1 MSEKPILPTG
11 LDALLGGVEK
21 TSKSTVRDIELS
33 LIVPNRFQPREHFD
47 ETKLKELA
55 ESINKHGVLS
65 PIIVR
70 ESSTDRFE
78 IIAGERR
85 FRAASLNGLKTI
97 PCLIDN
103 AENQTSL
110 EIALIE
116 NLQRENLNPIEEA
129 KGFDRLKREF
139 GLTQEEISGVTGK
152 ARSTIANSIRILSLP
167 EEVKQMIAEG
177 LIEKGH
183 AKILASLESDEAI
196 KKAKEIVQKSLSVKD
211 LSSFGAPGATKKT
224 KKTKHQDIKNLEQ
237 DMSESFGHQ
246 IEISETS
253 KSKGTIIIHYRSA
266 DERET
271 IIGKIKHD

>member
-85 FRAASLNGLKTI
+85 FRAASLKGLKTI

-211 LSSFGAPGATKKT
+211 LSSFGGPGATKKT

>member
-11 LDALLGGVEK
+11 LDALLGGIEK

-70 ESSTDRFE
+70 ESSADRFE

-85 FRAASLNGLKTI
+85 FRAASQNGLKTI

>member
-85 FRAASLNGLKTI
+85 FRAASQNGLKTI

>member
-211 LSSFGAPGATKKT
+211 LSSFGGPGATTKT

>member
-21 TSKSTVRDIELS
+21 ISKSTVRDIELS

>member
-1 MSEKPILPTG
+1 MSKPILPTG

-21 TSKSTVRDIELS
+21 TSKSTVRDIELN

-47 ETKLKELA
+47 QTRLKELA

-167 EEVKQMIAEG
+167 EDVKQMIAEG

-183 AKILASLESDEAI
+183 AKILASLEPDEAT

-211 LSSFGAPGATKKT
+211 LSFYGSRGVTKQI

-237 DMSESFGHQ
+237 DMSEAFGHH
-246 IEISETS
+246 IEILETS
-253 KSKGTIIIHYRSA
+253 KSKGTIVIHYRSA

>member
-70 ESSTDRFE
+70 ESSADRFE

>member
-21 TSKSTVRDIELS
+21 TSKSTVRDIELN

>member
-1 MSEKPILPTG
+1 M
-11 LDALLGGVEK
+11 
-21 TSKSTVRDIELS
+21 
-33 LIVPNRFQPREHFD
+33 
-47 ETKLKELA
+47 A

-85 FRAASLNGLKTI
+85 FRAASLKGLKTI

>member
-70 ESSTDRFE
+70 ESSADRFE

-85 FRAASLNGLKTI
+85 FRAASQNGLKTI

>member
-1 MSEKPILPTG
+1 MSDKPTLHTG
-11 LDALLGGVEK
+11 LDVLLGGVEK
-21 TSKSTVRDIELS
+21 TSKSTVRDIELN
-33 LIVPNRFQPREHFD
+33 LITPNRFQPREFFD
-47 ETKLKELA
+47 ENRLQELA
-55 ESINKHGVLS
+55 ESIKKHGVLS

-70 ESSTDRFE
+70 ESSADKFE

-85 FRAASLNGLKTI
+85 FRAATLNGLASI

-152 ARSTIANSIRILSLP
+152 ARSTVANAMRMLSLP
-167 EEVKQMIAEG
+167 DEVKQMIAEG
-177 LIEKGH
+177 VIEKGH
-183 AKILASLESDEAI
+183 AKILAGLDANAALQ
-196 KKAKEIVQKSLSVKD
+196 KAKEIIEKSLSVKD
-211 LSSFGAPGATKKT
+211 LSSGTSKKTTKKT
-224 KKTKHQDIKNLEQ
+224 TKTKNQDVQILEQ
-237 DMSESFGHQ
+237 DMSEAFGHR
-246 IEISETS
+246 IEITEAS
-253 KSKGTIIIHYRSA
+253 KSKGTINIHYLSA

-271 IIGKIKHD
+271 IISKIKRN

>member
-21 TSKSTVRDIELS
+21 TSKSTVRDIELN

-183 AKILASLESDEAI
+183 AKILASLESNEAI